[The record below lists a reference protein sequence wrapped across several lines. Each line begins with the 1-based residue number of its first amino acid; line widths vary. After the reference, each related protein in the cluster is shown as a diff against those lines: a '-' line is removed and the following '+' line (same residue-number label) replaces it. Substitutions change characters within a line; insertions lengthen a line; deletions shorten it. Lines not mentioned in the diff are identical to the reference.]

1 MVVKNELMCPGRKTK
16 RGTTAK
22 TKQMCPGRKTK
33 RGTVAKTKPPCPAG
47 KSTKAKG
54 RSYLIKSKLKSL
66 SLYTKTILMIITI
79 TLIINLVAFS
89 QSFCD
94 FYTKHIY
101 RHIANV
107 ISRVTD
113 ILPFNLGEM
122 MMYLAMIMVVI
133 MIVALLALLIT
144 LSVRKLAALC
154 NKKGNGLFYMKF
166 KHGVAIYMK
175 VILATIV
182 VTALIYT
189 LNWFIPFRGT
199 GAQVVADMNMEATAK
214 NNAGAN
220 DDTSK
225 KATVEESAKTNE
237 NESGDKGVGASTQSE
252 YTTEDLFAL
261 RTILVNN
268 INSLAEQVDRDENGY
283 IKQDEDMYEEV
294 VKAMQGL
301 SDIYPILG
309 GYYPKVKLAYCSDIL
324 DFMGIGGYTYPY
336 TMEVTINKYTTYMD
350 CGPLVAH
357 EMAHHKGFYTE
368 RDANF
373 ISFIA
378 GINSDSKLLAYSS
391 YRYILSYVTDE
402 CYNAANEMYDKD
414 PEGTLEFLNKQPEL
428 SIRVE
433 LDDQHNT
440 EEYQENYEANVNKAL
455 EENVSQAAES
465 VADVG
470 WDTQADLLEEKNYD
484 GVVLM
489 LLKYYFP

>member
-1 MVVKNELMCPGRKTK
+1 
-16 RGTTAK
+16 
-22 TKQMCPGRKTK
+22 
-33 RGTVAKTKPPCPAG
+33 
-47 KSTKAKG
+47 
-54 RSYLIKSKLKSL
+54 
-66 SLYTKTILMIITI
+66 MIITI

-89 QSFCD
+89 RSFCD

-101 RHIANV
+101 HHIANV
-107 ISRVTD
+107 ISRVTG
-113 ILPFNLGEM
+113 ILPFNLGEI
-122 MMYLAMIMVVI
+122 MMYLVMSMAVI
-133 MIVALLALLIT
+133 MIVALLALLIV
-144 LSVRKLAALC
+144 LLVRRLAAVY
-154 NKKGNGLFYMKF
+154 NKKSIGLFYKKF
-166 KHGVAIYMK
+166 RHCVAVYMK
-175 VILATIV
+175 VILATLV

-189 LNWFIPFRGT
+189 LNWFIPFRGS
-199 GAQVVADMNMEATAK
+199 GAQVVADMNVEATAE

-220 DDTSK
+220 DNISPEVTAGERAKANENVSGDNGVDTSD
-225 KATVEESAKTNE
+225 ER
-237 NESGDKGVGASTQSE
+237 E
-252 YTTEDLFAL
+252 YTTEDLFSL
-261 RTILVNN
+261 RAILINN

-283 IKQDEDMYEEV
+283 IKQEEDMYEEV
-294 VKAMQGL
+294 VKAMEGL
-301 SDIYPILG
+301 SDIYPILD

-350 CGPLVAH
+350 YGPLVAH

-373 ISFIA
+373 ISFLA
-378 GINSDSKLLAYSS
+378 GTNSDSRLLAYSS

-402 CYNAANEMYDKD
+402 CYTSANEMYNKD

-428 SIRVE
+428 SARVK
-433 LDDQHNT
+433 LDDQHNI
-440 EEYQENYEANVNKAL
+440 EEYQKNYEANVNKAL

-470 WDTQADLLEEKNYD
+470 WDTQDDLLEEKNYD

>member
-1 MVVKNELMCPGRKTK
+1 MFRRALTSKH
-16 RGTTAK
+16 
-22 TKQMCPGRKTK
+22 
-33 RGTVAKTKPPCPAG
+33 
-47 KSTKAKG
+47 TKAKG

-89 QSFCD
+89 RSFCD

-101 RHIANV
+101 HHIANV
-107 ISRVTD
+107 ISQVTG
-113 ILPFNLGEM
+113 ILPFNLGEI
-122 MMYLAMIMVVI
+122 MMYLVMIMAVI
-133 MIVALLALLIT
+133 MIVALLALLIV
-144 LSVRKLAALC
+144 LSVRRLAAVY
-154 NKKGNGLFYMKF
+154 NRKSIGLFYKKF
-166 KHGVAIYMK
+166 RHCVAVYMK
-175 VILATIV
+175 VILATLV

-189 LNWFIPFRGT
+189 LNWFIPFRGS
-199 GAQVVADMNMEATAK
+199 GAQVVADMNVEATSGESTK
-214 NNAGAN
+214 AN
-220 DDTSK
+220 ENMSGDHGVDTSD
-225 KATVEESAKTNE
+225 ER
-237 NESGDKGVGASTQSE
+237 E
-252 YTTEDLFAL
+252 YTTEDLFSL
-261 RTILVNN
+261 RAILINN

-283 IKQDEDMYEEV
+283 IKQDENMYEEV
-294 VKAMQGL
+294 VKAMEGL
-301 SDIYPILG
+301 SDIYPILD

-350 CGPLVAH
+350 YGPLVAH

-373 ISFIA
+373 ISFLA

-391 YRYILSYVTDE
+391 YRYILGYVTDE
-402 CYNAANEMYDKD
+402 CYTAANEMYNKD

-428 SIRVE
+428 SARVK
-433 LDDQHNT
+433 LDDQHNI

-455 EENVSQAAES
+455 EENVSQAAGS

-470 WDTQADLLEEKNYD
+470 WDTQADLLEEKNYG

>member
-1 MVVKNELMCPGRKTK
+1 MFRRALTSKH
-16 RGTTAK
+16 
-22 TKQMCPGRKTK
+22 
-33 RGTVAKTKPPCPAG
+33 
-47 KSTKAKG
+47 TKAKG

-89 QSFCD
+89 RSFCD

-101 RHIANV
+101 HHIANV
-107 ISRVTD
+107 ISRVTG
-113 ILPFNLGEM
+113 ILPFNLGEI
-122 MMYLAMIMVVI
+122 MMYLVMIMAVI
-133 MIVALLALLIT
+133 MIVALLALLIV
-144 LSVRKLAALC
+144 LSVRRLAAVY
-154 NKKGNGLFYMKF
+154 NRKSIGLFYKKF
-166 KHGVAIYMK
+166 RHCVAVYMK
-175 VILATIV
+175 VILATLV

-189 LNWFIPFRGT
+189 LNWFIPFRGS
-199 GAQVVADMNMEATAK
+199 GAQVVADMNVEATSGESIK
-214 NNAGAN
+214 AN
-220 DDTSK
+220 ENMSGDHGVDTSD
-225 KATVEESAKTNE
+225 ER
-237 NESGDKGVGASTQSE
+237 E
-252 YTTEDLFAL
+252 YTTEDLFSL
-261 RTILVNN
+261 RAVLVNN

-283 IKQDEDMYEEV
+283 IKQDENMYEEV

-301 SDIYPILG
+301 SDIYPILD

-350 CGPLVAH
+350 YGPLVAH

-373 ISFIA
+373 IAFLA
-378 GINSDSKLLAYSS
+378 GTNSDSGLLAYSS

-414 PEGTLEFLNKQPEL
+414 PEGTLEYLNKQPKL
-428 SIRVE
+428 SALVE

-455 EENVSQAAES
+455 EENVSQAAGS

-470 WDTQADLLEEKNYD
+470 WDTQADLLEEKNYG

>member
-1 MVVKNELMCPGRKTK
+1 MFRRALTSKT
-16 RGTTAK
+16 
-22 TKQMCPGRKTK
+22 
-33 RGTVAKTKPPCPAG
+33 
-47 KSTKAKG
+47 TKAKG

-89 QSFCD
+89 RSFCD

-101 RHIANV
+101 HHIANV
-107 ISRVTD
+107 ISRVTG
-113 ILPFNLGEM
+113 ILPFNLGEI
-122 MMYLAMIMVVI
+122 MMYLAIIMAAIV
-133 MIVALLALLIT
+133 IVALMALLIAGA
-144 LSVRKLAALC
+144 VRKLVAVY
-154 NKKGNGLFYMKF
+154 NKKSIGIFYKKF
-166 KHGVAIYMK
+166 RHCVAVYMK
-175 VILATIV
+175 VILATLV

-189 LNWFIPFRGT
+189 LNWFIPFRGS
-199 GAQVVADMNMEATAK
+199 GAQVVADMNVEATAGESTK
-214 NNAGAN
+214 AN
-220 DDTSK
+220 ENVSGDNGVDTSD
-225 KATVEESAKTNE
+225 ER
-237 NESGDKGVGASTQSE
+237 E
-252 YTTEDLFAL
+252 YTTEDLFSL
-261 RTILVNN
+261 RAILINN

-294 VKAMQGL
+294 VKAMEGL
-301 SDIYPILG
+301 SDIYPILD

-350 CGPLVAH
+350 YGPLVAH

-373 ISFIA
+373 ISFLA
-378 GINSDSKLLAYSS
+378 GTNSDSRLLAYSS

-428 SIRVE
+428 SARVE

-440 EEYQENYEANVNKAL
+440 EEYLENYEANVNKAL
-455 EENVSQAAES
+455 EENVSRAAKS

>member
-1 MVVKNELMCPGRKTK
+1 MFRRALTSKL
-16 RGTTAK
+16 
-22 TKQMCPGRKTK
+22 
-33 RGTVAKTKPPCPAG
+33 
-47 KSTKAKG
+47 TKAKG

-89 QSFCD
+89 RSFCD

-101 RHIANV
+101 HHIANV
-107 ISRVTD
+107 ISRVTG
-113 ILPFNLGEM
+113 ILPFNLGEI
-122 MMYLAMIMVVI
+122 MMYLVMIMAVI
-133 MIVALLALLIT
+133 MIVALLALLIV
-144 LSVRKLAALC
+144 LLVRRLAAVY
-154 NKKGNGLFYMKF
+154 NKKSIGLFYKKF
-166 KHGVAIYMK
+166 RHCVAVYMK
-175 VILATIV
+175 VILATLV

-189 LNWFIPFRGT
+189 LNWFIPFRGS
-199 GAQVVADMNMEATAK
+199 GAQVVADMNVEATAE

-220 DDTSK
+220 DNISPEATVGESPKANENVSGDNGVDTSD
-225 KATVEESAKTNE
+225 ER
-237 NESGDKGVGASTQSE
+237 E
-252 YTTEDLFAL
+252 YTTEDLFSL
-261 RTILVNN
+261 RAILINN

-294 VKAMQGL
+294 VKAMEGL
-301 SDIYPILG
+301 SDVYPILD

-350 CGPLVAH
+350 YGPLVAH
-357 EMAHHKGFYTE
+357 EMAHHKGFYAE

-373 ISFIA
+373 ISFLA
-378 GINSDSKLLAYSS
+378 GTNSDSRLLAYSS

-402 CYNAANEMYDKD
+402 CYTAANEMYNKD

-428 SIRVE
+428 SGRVK
-433 LDDQHNT
+433 LDDQHNI
-440 EEYQENYEANVNKAL
+440 EEYQKNYEANVNKAL

>member
-1 MVVKNELMCPGRKTK
+1 
-16 RGTTAK
+16 
-22 TKQMCPGRKTK
+22 
-33 RGTVAKTKPPCPAG
+33 
-47 KSTKAKG
+47 
-54 RSYLIKSKLKSL
+54 
-66 SLYTKTILMIITI
+66 MIITI

-89 QSFCD
+89 RSFCD

-101 RHIANV
+101 HHIANV
-107 ISRVTD
+107 ISRVTG
-113 ILPFNLGEM
+113 ILPFNLGEI
-122 MMYLAMIMVVI
+122 MMYLVMIMAVI
-133 MIVALLALLIT
+133 MIVALLALLIV
-144 LSVRKLAALC
+144 LLVRRLAAVY
-154 NKKGNGLFYMKF
+154 NKKSIGLFYKKF
-166 KHGVAIYMK
+166 RHCVAVYMK
-175 VILATIV
+175 VILATLV

-189 LNWFIPFRGT
+189 LNWFIPFRGS
-199 GAQVVADMNMEATAK
+199 GAQVVADMNVEATAE

-220 DDTSK
+220 DNISPEATAGESTKANENVSGDNGVDTSD
-225 KATVEESAKTNE
+225 ER
-237 NESGDKGVGASTQSE
+237 E
-252 YTTEDLFAL
+252 YTTEDLFSL
-261 RTILVNN
+261 RAILINN

-283 IKQDEDMYEEV
+283 IKQEEDMYEEV
-294 VKAMQGL
+294 VKAMEGL
-301 SDIYPILG
+301 SDIYPILD

-336 TMEVTINKYTTYMD
+336 TMEVTVNKYTTYMD
-350 CGPLVAH
+350 YGPLVAH

-373 ISFIA
+373 ISFLA
-378 GINSDSKLLAYSS
+378 GTNSDSRLLAYSS

-428 SIRVE
+428 SARVK
-433 LDDQHNT
+433 LDDQHNI

-455 EENVSQAAES
+455 EENVSQAAGS

-470 WDTQADLLEEKNYD
+470 WDTQADLLEEKNYG

>member
-1 MVVKNELMCPGRKTK
+1 MFRRALTSKH
-16 RGTTAK
+16 
-22 TKQMCPGRKTK
+22 
-33 RGTVAKTKPPCPAG
+33 
-47 KSTKAKG
+47 TKAKG

-89 QSFCD
+89 RSFCD

-101 RHIANV
+101 HHIANV
-107 ISRVTD
+107 ISRVTG
-113 ILPFNLGEM
+113 ILPFNLGEI
-122 MMYLAMIMVVI
+122 MMYLVMIMAVI
-133 MIVALLALLIT
+133 MIVALLALLIV
-144 LSVRKLAALC
+144 LSVRRLAAVY
-154 NKKGNGLFYMKF
+154 NRKSIGLFYKKF
-166 KHGVAIYMK
+166 RHCVAVYMK
-175 VILATIV
+175 VILATLV

-189 LNWFIPFRGT
+189 LNWFIPFRGS
-199 GAQVVADMNMEATAK
+199 GAQVVADMNVEATSGESTK
-214 NNAGAN
+214 AN
-220 DDTSK
+220 ENMSGDHGVDTSD
-225 KATVEESAKTNE
+225 ER
-237 NESGDKGVGASTQSE
+237 E
-252 YTTEDLFAL
+252 YTTEDLFSL
-261 RTILVNN
+261 RAILVNN

-294 VKAMQGL
+294 VKAMEGL
-301 SDIYPILG
+301 SDIYPILD

-336 TMEVTINKYTTYMD
+336 TMEVTVNKYTTYMD
-350 CGPLVAH
+350 YGPLVAH

-373 ISFIA
+373 ISFLA
-378 GINSDSKLLAYSS
+378 GTNSDSRLLAYSS

-402 CYNAANEMYDKD
+402 CYTAANEMYNKD
-414 PEGTLEFLNKQPEL
+414 PEGTLEYLNKQPKL
-428 SIRVE
+428 SALVE

>member
-1 MVVKNELMCPGRKTK
+1 
-16 RGTTAK
+16 
-22 TKQMCPGRKTK
+22 
-33 RGTVAKTKPPCPAG
+33 
-47 KSTKAKG
+47 
-54 RSYLIKSKLKSL
+54 
-66 SLYTKTILMIITI
+66 MIITI

-89 QSFCD
+89 RSFCD

-101 RHIANV
+101 HHIANV
-107 ISRVTD
+107 ISRVTGM
-113 ILPFNLGEM
+113 LPFNLGEI
-122 MMYLAMIMVVI
+122 MMYLVMIMAMI
-133 MIVALLALLIT
+133 MIVALLAFLIVLL
-144 LSVRKLAALC
+144 VRRLAAVY
-154 NKKGNGLFYMKF
+154 NKKSIGLFYKKF
-166 KHGVAIYMK
+166 RHCVAVYMK
-175 VILATIV
+175 VILATLV

-189 LNWFIPFRGT
+189 LNWFIPFRGS
-199 GAQVVADMNMEATAK
+199 GAQVVADMNVEATAE

-220 DDTSK
+220 DNISPEATAGESIKANENVSDDNGVDTSD
-225 KATVEESAKTNE
+225 ER
-237 NESGDKGVGASTQSE
+237 E
-252 YTTEDLFAL
+252 YTTEDLFSL
-261 RTILVNN
+261 RAILINN

-283 IKQDEDMYEEV
+283 IKQEEDMYEEV
-294 VKAMQGL
+294 VKAMEGL
-301 SDIYPILG
+301 SDIYPILD

-350 CGPLVAH
+350 YGPLVAH

-373 ISFIA
+373 ISFLA
-378 GINSDSKLLAYSS
+378 GTNSDSRMLAYSS

-402 CYNAANEMYDKD
+402 CYTAANEMYNKD

-428 SIRVE
+428 SARVK
-433 LDDQHNT
+433 LDDQHNI
-440 EEYQENYEANVNKAL
+440 EEYQKNYEANVNKAL
-455 EENVSQAAES
+455 EENVSRAAKS

>member
-1 MVVKNELMCPGRKTK
+1 MFRRALASKT
-16 RGTTAK
+16 
-22 TKQMCPGRKTK
+22 
-33 RGTVAKTKPPCPAG
+33 
-47 KSTKAKG
+47 TKAKG

-89 QSFCD
+89 RSFCD

-101 RHIANV
+101 HHIANV
-107 ISRVTD
+107 ISRVTG
-113 ILPFNLGEM
+113 ILPFNLGEI
-122 MMYLAMIMVVI
+122 MMYLVMSMAVI
-133 MIVALLALLIT
+133 MIVALLALLIV
-144 LSVRKLAALC
+144 LSVRRLAAVY
-154 NKKGNGLFYMKF
+154 NKKCIGPFYKKF
-166 KHGVAIYMK
+166 RHCVAVYMK
-175 VILATIV
+175 VILATLV

-189 LNWFIPFRGT
+189 LNWFIPFRGS
-199 GAQVVADMNMEATAK
+199 GAQVVADMNVEATAE

-220 DDTSK
+220 DNISPEVTAGELTKANENVSGDNGVDTSD
-225 KATVEESAKTNE
+225 ER
-237 NESGDKGVGASTQSE
+237 E
-252 YTTEDLFAL
+252 YTTEDLFSL
-261 RTILVNN
+261 RAILINN

-294 VKAMQGL
+294 VKAMEGL
-301 SDIYPILG
+301 SDIYPILD

-350 CGPLVAH
+350 YGPLVAH

-373 ISFIA
+373 ISFLA
-378 GINSDSKLLAYSS
+378 GTNSDSRLLAYSS

-402 CYNAANEMYDKD
+402 CYTAANEMYDKD

-428 SIRVE
+428 SARVK
-433 LDDQHNT
+433 LDDQHNI
-440 EEYQENYEANVNKAL
+440 EEYQKNYEANVNKAL

>member
-1 MVVKNELMCPGRKTK
+1 
-16 RGTTAK
+16 
-22 TKQMCPGRKTK
+22 
-33 RGTVAKTKPPCPAG
+33 
-47 KSTKAKG
+47 
-54 RSYLIKSKLKSL
+54 
-66 SLYTKTILMIITI
+66 
-79 TLIINLVAFS
+79 
-89 QSFCD
+89 
-94 FYTKHIY
+94 
-101 RHIANV
+101 
-107 ISRVTD
+107 
-113 ILPFNLGEM
+113 
-122 MMYLAMIMVVI
+122 MMYLVMIMAVI
-133 MIVALLALLIT
+133 MIVALLALLIV
-144 LSVRKLAALC
+144 LLVRRLAAVY
-154 NKKGNGLFYMKF
+154 NKKSVGLFYKKF
-166 KHGVAIYMK
+166 RHCVAVYMK
-175 VILATIV
+175 VILATLV

-189 LNWFIPFRGT
+189 LNWFIPFRGS
-199 GAQVVADMNMEATAK
+199 GAQVVADMNVEATAE

-220 DDTSK
+220 DNISPEATAGESTKANENVSGDNGVDTSD
-225 KATVEESAKTNE
+225 ER
-237 NESGDKGVGASTQSE
+237 E
-252 YTTEDLFAL
+252 YTTEDLFSL
-261 RTILVNN
+261 RAILINN

-294 VKAMQGL
+294 VKAMEGL
-301 SDIYPILG
+301 SDIYPILD

-350 CGPLVAH
+350 YGPLVAH

-373 ISFIA
+373 ISFLA
-378 GINSDSKLLAYSS
+378 GTNSDSRMLAYSS

-402 CYNAANEMYDKD
+402 CYTAANEMYNKN

-428 SIRVE
+428 SGRVK
-433 LDDQHNT
+433 LDDQHNI
-440 EEYQENYEANVNKAL
+440 EEYQKNYEANVNKAL

>member
-1 MVVKNELMCPGRKTK
+1 MFRRALTSKH
-16 RGTTAK
+16 
-22 TKQMCPGRKTK
+22 
-33 RGTVAKTKPPCPAG
+33 
-47 KSTKAKG
+47 TKAKG

-89 QSFCD
+89 RSFCD

-101 RHIANV
+101 HHIANV
-107 ISRVTD
+107 ISQVTD
-113 ILPFNLGEM
+113 ILPFNLGEI
-122 MMYLAMIMVVI
+122 MMYLVMIMAVI
-133 MIVALLALLIT
+133 MIVALVALLIV
-144 LSVRKLAALC
+144 LSVRRLAAVY
-154 NKKGNGLFYMKF
+154 NRKSIGLFYKKF
-166 KHGVAIYMK
+166 RHCVAVYMK
-175 VILATIV
+175 VILATLV

-189 LNWFIPFRGT
+189 LNWFIPFRGS
-199 GAQVVADMNMEATAK
+199 GAQVVADMNVEATAGESTK
-214 NNAGAN
+214 AN
-220 DDTSK
+220 ENMSGDNGVDTSD
-225 KATVEESAKTNE
+225 ER
-237 NESGDKGVGASTQSE
+237 E
-252 YTTEDLFAL
+252 YTTEDLFSL
-261 RTILVNN
+261 RAILINN

-294 VKAMQGL
+294 VKAMEGL
-301 SDIYPILG
+301 SDIYPILD

-336 TMEVTINKYTTYMD
+336 TMEVTVNKYTTYMD
-350 CGPLVAH
+350 YGPLVAH

-373 ISFIA
+373 ISFLA

-402 CYNAANEMYDKD
+402 CYTAANEMYNKD

-428 SIRVE
+428 SARVK
-433 LDDQHNT
+433 LDDQHNI

-455 EENVSQAAES
+455 EENVSQAAGS

-470 WDTQADLLEEKNYD
+470 WDTQADLLEEKNYG
-484 GVVLM
+484 GVILM

>member
-1 MVVKNELMCPGRKTK
+1 MFRRALIS
-16 RGTTAK
+16 
-22 TKQMCPGRKTK
+22 
-33 RGTVAKTKPPCPAG
+33 KP
-47 KSTKAKG
+47 TKAKG

-89 QSFCD
+89 RSFCD

-101 RHIANV
+101 HHIANV
-107 ISRVTD
+107 ISRVTG
-113 ILPFNLGEM
+113 ILPFNLGEI
-122 MMYLAMIMVVI
+122 MMYLVMIMAVI
-133 MIVALLALLIT
+133 MIVALLAFLIVLL
-144 LSVRKLAALC
+144 VRRLAAVY
-154 NKKGNGLFYMKF
+154 NKKSIGLFYKKF
-166 KHGVAIYMK
+166 RHCVAVYMK
-175 VILATIV
+175 VILATLV

-189 LNWFIPFRGT
+189 LNWFIPFRGS
-199 GAQVVADMNMEATAK
+199 GAQVVADMNVEATAE

-220 DDTSK
+220 DNISPEATAGESIKANENVSDDNGVDTSD
-225 KATVEESAKTNE
+225 ER
-237 NESGDKGVGASTQSE
+237 E
-252 YTTEDLFAL
+252 YTTEDLFSL
-261 RTILVNN
+261 RAILINN

-283 IKQDEDMYEEV
+283 IKQEEDMYEEV
-294 VKAMQGL
+294 VKAMEGL
-301 SDIYPILG
+301 SDIYPMLD

-350 CGPLVAH
+350 YGPLVAH

-373 ISFIA
+373 ISFLA
-378 GINSDSKLLAYSS
+378 GTNSDSRLLAYSS

-428 SIRVE
+428 SARVK
-433 LDDQHNT
+433 LDDQHNI

-455 EENVSQAAES
+455 EENVSRTAES

>member
-1 MVVKNELMCPGRKTK
+1 MFRRALTSKH
-16 RGTTAK
+16 
-22 TKQMCPGRKTK
+22 
-33 RGTVAKTKPPCPAG
+33 
-47 KSTKAKG
+47 TKAKG

-89 QSFCD
+89 RSFCD

-101 RHIANV
+101 HHIANV
-107 ISRVTD
+107 ISRVTG
-113 ILPFNLGEM
+113 ILPFNLGEI
-122 MMYLAMIMVVI
+122 MMYLVMIMAVI
-133 MIVALLALLIT
+133 MIVALLALLIV
-144 LSVRKLAALC
+144 LLVRRLAAVY
-154 NKKGNGLFYMKF
+154 NKKSIGLFYKKF
-166 KHGVAIYMK
+166 RHCVAVYMK
-175 VILATIV
+175 VILATLVI
-182 VTALIYT
+182 TALIYT
-189 LNWFIPFRGT
+189 LNWFIPFRGS
-199 GAQVVADMNMEATAK
+199 GAQVVADMNVEATAE

-220 DDTSK
+220 NNISTEATSGERTKANENVSGDNGVDTSD
-225 KATVEESAKTNE
+225 ER
-237 NESGDKGVGASTQSE
+237 E
-252 YTTEDLFAL
+252 YTTEDLFSL
-261 RTILVNN
+261 RAILINN

-283 IKQDEDMYEEV
+283 IKQDENMYEEV
-294 VKAMQGL
+294 VKAMEGL
-301 SDIYPILG
+301 SDIYPILD

-336 TMEVTINKYTTYMD
+336 TMEVTVNKYTTYMD
-350 CGPLVAH
+350 YGPLVAH

-373 ISFIA
+373 ISFLA

-391 YRYILSYVTDE
+391 YRYILGYVTDE
-402 CYNAANEMYDKD
+402 CYTAANEMYNKD
-414 PEGTLEFLNKQPEL
+414 PEGTLEYLNKQPKL
-428 SIRVE
+428 SALVE

>member
-1 MVVKNELMCPGRKTK
+1 
-16 RGTTAK
+16 
-22 TKQMCPGRKTK
+22 
-33 RGTVAKTKPPCPAG
+33 
-47 KSTKAKG
+47 
-54 RSYLIKSKLKSL
+54 
-66 SLYTKTILMIITI
+66 MIITI

-89 QSFCD
+89 RSFCD

-101 RHIANV
+101 HHIANV
-107 ISRVTD
+107 ISRVTG
-113 ILPFNLGEM
+113 ILPFNLGEI
-122 MMYLAMIMVVI
+122 MMYLVMIMAVI
-133 MIVALLALLIT
+133 MIVALLALLIV
-144 LSVRKLAALC
+144 LLVRRLAAVY
-154 NKKGNGLFYMKF
+154 NKKSIGLFYKKF
-166 KHGVAIYMK
+166 RHCVAVYMK
-175 VILATIV
+175 VILATLV

-189 LNWFIPFRGT
+189 LNWFIPFRGS
-199 GAQVVADMNMEATAK
+199 GAQVVADMNVEATAE

-220 DDTSK
+220 DNISPEATAGESTKANENVSGDNGVDTSD
-225 KATVEESAKTNE
+225 ER
-237 NESGDKGVGASTQSE
+237 E
-252 YTTEDLFAL
+252 YTTEDLFSL
-261 RTILVNN
+261 RAILINN

-283 IKQDEDMYEEV
+283 IKQEEDMYEEV
-294 VKAMQGL
+294 VKAMEGL
-301 SDIYPILG
+301 SDIYPILD

-350 CGPLVAH
+350 YGPLVAH

-373 ISFIA
+373 ISFLA
-378 GINSDSKLLAYSS
+378 GTNSDSRLLAYSS

-402 CYNAANEMYDKD
+402 CYTSANEMYNKD

-428 SIRVE
+428 SARVK
-433 LDDQHNT
+433 LDDQHNI
-440 EEYQENYEANVNKAL
+440 EEYQKNYEANVNKAL

-470 WDTQADLLEEKNYD
+470 WDTQDDLLEEKNYD

>member
-1 MVVKNELMCPGRKTK
+1 MFRRALTS
-16 RGTTAK
+16 
-22 TKQMCPGRKTK
+22 
-33 RGTVAKTKPPCPAG
+33 KP
-47 KSTKAKG
+47 TKAKG
-54 RSYLIKSKLKSL
+54 RSYLVKSKLKSL

-89 QSFCD
+89 RSFCD

-101 RHIANV
+101 HYIANV
-107 ISRVTD
+107 ISRVTG
-113 ILPFNLGEM
+113 ILPFNLGEI
-122 MMYLAMIMVVI
+122 MMYLVMIMAVI
-133 MIVALLALLIT
+133 MIVALLALLIV
-144 LSVRKLAALC
+144 LLVRRLAAVY
-154 NKKGNGLFYMKF
+154 NKKSIGLFYKKF
-166 KHGVAIYMK
+166 RHCVAVYMK
-175 VILATIV
+175 VILAMLV

-189 LNWFIPFRGT
+189 LNWFIPFRGS
-199 GAQVVADMNMEATAK
+199 GAQVVADMNVEAIAE

-220 DDTSK
+220 DNISPE
-225 KATVEESAKTNE
+225 ATVGESTKANE
-237 NESGDKGVGASTQSE
+237 NVSGDKGVDTSDERE
-252 YTTEDLFAL
+252 YTTEDLFSL
-261 RTILVNN
+261 RAILINN

-294 VKAMQGL
+294 VKAMEGL
-301 SDIYPILG
+301 SDIYPILD

-350 CGPLVAH
+350 YGPLVAH

-373 ISFIA
+373 ISFLA
-378 GINSDSKLLAYSS
+378 GTNSDSRLLAYSS

-402 CYNAANEMYDKD
+402 CYTAANEMYNKD

-428 SIRVE
+428 SARVK
-433 LDDQHNT
+433 LDDQHNI

>member
-1 MVVKNELMCPGRKTK
+1 MFRRALTSKH
-16 RGTTAK
+16 
-22 TKQMCPGRKTK
+22 
-33 RGTVAKTKPPCPAG
+33 
-47 KSTKAKG
+47 TKAKG

-89 QSFCD
+89 RSFCD

-101 RHIANV
+101 HHIANV
-107 ISRVTD
+107 ISRVTG
-113 ILPFNLGEM
+113 ILPFNLGEI
-122 MMYLAMIMVVI
+122 MMYLVMIMAVI
-133 MIVALLALLIT
+133 MIVALLALLIV
-144 LSVRKLAALC
+144 LLVRRLAAVY
-154 NKKGNGLFYMKF
+154 NKKSIGLFYKKF
-166 KHGVAIYMK
+166 RHCVAVYMK
-175 VILATIV
+175 VILATLV

-189 LNWFIPFRGT
+189 LNWFIPFRGS
-199 GAQVVADMNMEATAK
+199 GAQLVADMNVEATSGESTK
-214 NNAGAN
+214 AN
-220 DDTSK
+220 ENMSGDHGVDTSD
-225 KATVEESAKTNE
+225 ER
-237 NESGDKGVGASTQSE
+237 E
-252 YTTEDLFAL
+252 YTTEDLFSL
-261 RTILVNN
+261 RAILINN

-283 IKQDEDMYEEV
+283 IKQDENMYEEV
-294 VKAMQGL
+294 VKAMEGL
-301 SDIYPILG
+301 SDIYPILD

-336 TMEVTINKYTTYMD
+336 TMEVTVNKYTTYMD
-350 CGPLVAH
+350 YGPLVAH

-373 ISFIA
+373 IAFLA
-378 GINSDSKLLAYSS
+378 GTNSDSGLLAYSS

-402 CYNAANEMYDKD
+402 CYTAANEMYNKD
-414 PEGTLEFLNKQPEL
+414 PEGTLEYLNKQPKL
-428 SIRVE
+428 SALVE

>member
-1 MVVKNELMCPGRKTK
+1 M
-16 RGTTAK
+16 
-22 TKQMCPGRKTK
+22 
-33 RGTVAKTKPPCPAG
+33 
-47 KSTKAKG
+47 
-54 RSYLIKSKLKSL
+54 
-66 SLYTKTILMIITI
+66 YTKTILMIITI

-89 QSFCD
+89 RSFCD

-101 RHIANV
+101 HHIANV
-107 ISRVTD
+107 ISRVTG
-113 ILPFNLGEM
+113 ILPFNLGEI
-122 MMYLAMIMVVI
+122 MMYLVMIMAVI
-133 MIVALLALLIT
+133 MIVALLALLIV
-144 LSVRKLAALC
+144 LLVRRLAAVY
-154 NKKGNGLFYMKF
+154 NKKSIGLFYKKF
-166 KHGVAIYMK
+166 RHCVAVYMK
-175 VILATIV
+175 VILATLV

-189 LNWFIPFRGT
+189 LNWFIPFRGS
-199 GAQVVADMNMEATAK
+199 GAQLVADMNAEATAE

-220 DDTSK
+220 DNISPEATAGERTKANENVSGDNGVDTSD
-225 KATVEESAKTNE
+225 ER
-237 NESGDKGVGASTQSE
+237 E
-252 YTTEDLFAL
+252 YTTEDLFSL
-261 RTILVNN
+261 RAILVNN

-294 VKAMQGL
+294 VKAMEGL
-301 SDIYPILG
+301 SDIYPILD

-336 TMEVTINKYTTYMD
+336 TMEVTVNKYTTYMD
-350 CGPLVAH
+350 YGPLVAH

-373 ISFIA
+373 ISFLA
-378 GINSDSKLLAYSS
+378 GTNSDSRLLAYSS

-428 SIRVE
+428 SARVK
-433 LDDQHNT
+433 LDDQHNI

>member
-1 MVVKNELMCPGRKTK
+1 MFRRALTSKT
-16 RGTTAK
+16 
-22 TKQMCPGRKTK
+22 
-33 RGTVAKTKPPCPAG
+33 
-47 KSTKAKG
+47 TKAKG

-89 QSFCD
+89 RSFCD

-101 RHIANV
+101 HHIANV
-107 ISRVTD
+107 ISRVTG
-113 ILPFNLGEM
+113 ILPFNLGEI
-122 MMYLAMIMVVI
+122 MMYLVMIMAVI
-133 MIVALLALLIT
+133 MIVALLALLIV
-144 LSVRKLAALC
+144 LLVRRLAAVY
-154 NKKGNGLFYMKF
+154 NKKSIGLFYKKF
-166 KHGVAIYMK
+166 RHCVAVYMK
-175 VILATIV
+175 VILATLV

-189 LNWFIPFRGT
+189 LNWFIPFRGS
-199 GAQVVADMNMEATAK
+199 GAQVVADMNVEATSGESTK
-214 NNAGAN
+214 AN
-220 DDTSK
+220 ENMSGDHGVDTSD
-225 KATVEESAKTNE
+225 ER
-237 NESGDKGVGASTQSE
+237 E
-252 YTTEDLFAL
+252 YTTEDLFSL
-261 RTILVNN
+261 RAILINN

-294 VKAMQGL
+294 VKAMEGL
-301 SDIYPILG
+301 SDIYPILD

-336 TMEVTINKYTTYMD
+336 TMEVIVNKYTTYMD
-350 CGPLVAH
+350 YGPLVAH

-373 ISFIA
+373 ISFLA

-402 CYNAANEMYDKD
+402 CYTAANEMYNKD

-428 SIRVE
+428 SARVK
-433 LDDQHNT
+433 LDDQHNI

>member
-1 MVVKNELMCPGRKTK
+1 MFRRALTSKH
-16 RGTTAK
+16 
-22 TKQMCPGRKTK
+22 
-33 RGTVAKTKPPCPAG
+33 
-47 KSTKAKG
+47 TKAKG

-89 QSFCD
+89 RSFCD

-101 RHIANV
+101 HHIANV
-107 ISRVTD
+107 ISRVTG
-113 ILPFNLGEM
+113 ILPFNLGEI
-122 MMYLAMIMVVI
+122 MMYLVMIMAVI
-133 MIVALLALLIT
+133 MIVALLALLIV
-144 LSVRKLAALC
+144 LLVRRLAAVY
-154 NKKGNGLFYMKF
+154 NKKSIGLFYKKF
-166 KHGVAIYMK
+166 RHCVAVYMK
-175 VILATIV
+175 VILATLV

-189 LNWFIPFRGT
+189 LNWFIPFRGS
-199 GAQVVADMNMEATAK
+199 GAQVVADMNVEATAE

-220 DDTSK
+220 DNISPEATAGERTKANENVSGDNGVDTSD
-225 KATVEESAKTNE
+225 ER
-237 NESGDKGVGASTQSE
+237 E
-252 YTTEDLFAL
+252 YTTEDLFSL
-261 RTILVNN
+261 RAILVNN

-294 VKAMQGL
+294 VKAMEGL
-301 SDIYPILG
+301 SDIYPILD

-336 TMEVTINKYTTYMD
+336 TMEVTVNKYTTYMD
-350 CGPLVAH
+350 YGPLVAH

-373 ISFIA
+373 ISFLA
-378 GINSDSKLLAYSS
+378 GTNSDSRLLAYSS

-428 SIRVE
+428 SARVK
-433 LDDQHNT
+433 LDDQHNI

-455 EENVSQAAES
+455 EENVSQAAGS

-470 WDTQADLLEEKNYD
+470 WDTQADLLEEKNYG

>member
-1 MVVKNELMCPGRKTK
+1 MFRRALTSKH
-16 RGTTAK
+16 
-22 TKQMCPGRKTK
+22 
-33 RGTVAKTKPPCPAG
+33 
-47 KSTKAKG
+47 TKAKG

-89 QSFCD
+89 RSFCD

-101 RHIANV
+101 HHIANV
-107 ISRVTD
+107 ISRVTG
-113 ILPFNLGEM
+113 ILPFNLGEI
-122 MMYLAMIMVVI
+122 MMYLVMIMAVI
-133 MIVALLALLIT
+133 MIVALLALLIV
-144 LSVRKLAALC
+144 LSVRRLAAVY
-154 NKKGNGLFYMKF
+154 NKKSIGLFYKKF
-166 KHGVAIYMK
+166 RHCVAVYMK
-175 VILATIV
+175 VILATLV

-189 LNWFIPFRGT
+189 LNWFIPFRGS
-199 GAQVVADMNMEATAK
+199 GAQVVADMNVEATAGERTK
-214 NNAGAN
+214 AN
-220 DDTSK
+220 ENVSGDNGVDTSH
-225 KATVEESAKTNE
+225 ER
-237 NESGDKGVGASTQSE
+237 E
-252 YTTEDLFAL
+252 YTTEDLFSL
-261 RTILVNN
+261 RAILINN

-294 VKAMQGL
+294 VKAMEGL
-301 SDIYPILG
+301 SDIYPILD

-336 TMEVTINKYTTYMD
+336 TMEVIVNKYTTYMD
-350 CGPLVAH
+350 YGPLVAH

-373 ISFIA
+373 ISFLA

-391 YRYILSYVTDE
+391 YRYILCYVTDE

-414 PEGTLEFLNKQPEL
+414 PEGTLEYLNKQPKL
-428 SIRVE
+428 SALVE

>member
-1 MVVKNELMCPGRKTK
+1 MFRRALTSKH
-16 RGTTAK
+16 
-22 TKQMCPGRKTK
+22 
-33 RGTVAKTKPPCPAG
+33 
-47 KSTKAKG
+47 TKAKG

-89 QSFCD
+89 RSFCD

-101 RHIANV
+101 HHIANV
-107 ISRVTD
+107 ISRVTG
-113 ILPFNLGEM
+113 ILPFNLGEI
-122 MMYLAMIMVVI
+122 MMYLVMIMAVI
-133 MIVALLALLIT
+133 MIVALLALLIV
-144 LSVRKLAALC
+144 LLVRRLAAVY
-154 NKKGNGLFYMKF
+154 NKKSIGLFYKKF
-166 KHGVAIYMK
+166 RHCVAVYMK
-175 VILATIV
+175 VILATLV

-189 LNWFIPFRGT
+189 LNWFIPFRGS
-199 GAQVVADMNMEATAK
+199 GAQVVADMNVEATAE

-220 DDTSK
+220 DNISPEATAGERTKANENVSGDNGVDTSD
-225 KATVEESAKTNE
+225 ER
-237 NESGDKGVGASTQSE
+237 E
-252 YTTEDLFAL
+252 YTTEDLFSL
-261 RTILVNN
+261 RAILVNN

-294 VKAMQGL
+294 VKAMEGL
-301 SDIYPILG
+301 SDIYPILD

-336 TMEVTINKYTTYMD
+336 TMEVTVNKYTTYMD
-350 CGPLVAH
+350 YGPLVAH

-373 ISFIA
+373 ISFLA
-378 GINSDSKLLAYSS
+378 GTNSDSRLLAYSS

-428 SIRVE
+428 SARVK
-433 LDDQHNT
+433 LDDQHNI

-455 EENVSQAAES
+455 EENVSRAAES

>member
-1 MVVKNELMCPGRKTK
+1 MFQRALTS
-16 RGTTAK
+16 
-22 TKQMCPGRKTK
+22 
-33 RGTVAKTKPPCPAG
+33 KP
-47 KSTKAKG
+47 TKAKG

-89 QSFCD
+89 RSFCD

-101 RHIANV
+101 HYIANV
-107 ISRVTD
+107 ISRVTG
-113 ILPFNLGEM
+113 ILPFNLGEI
-122 MMYLAMIMVVI
+122 MMYLVMIMAVI
-133 MIVALLALLIT
+133 MIVALLALLIV
-144 LSVRKLAALC
+144 LLVRRLAAVY
-154 NKKGNGLFYMKF
+154 NKKGIGFFYKKF
-166 KHGVAIYMK
+166 RHCVAVYMK
-175 VILATIV
+175 VILATLV

-189 LNWFIPFRGT
+189 LNWFIPFRGS
-199 GAQVVADMNMEATAK
+199 GAQVVADMNVEATAE

-220 DDTSK
+220 DNISPEATTGESTKANENVSGDNGVDTSD
-225 KATVEESAKTNE
+225 ER
-237 NESGDKGVGASTQSE
+237 E
-252 YTTEDLFAL
+252 YTTEDLFSL
-261 RTILVNN
+261 RAILINN

-294 VKAMQGL
+294 VKAMEGL
-301 SDIYPILG
+301 SDIYPILD

-350 CGPLVAH
+350 YGPLVAH

-373 ISFIA
+373 ISFLA
-378 GINSDSKLLAYSS
+378 GTNSDSRLLAYSS

-402 CYNAANEMYDKD
+402 CYTAANEMYNKD

-428 SIRVE
+428 SGRVK
-433 LDDQHNT
+433 LDDQHNI
-440 EEYQENYEANVNKAL
+440 EEYQKNYEANVNKAL

>member
-1 MVVKNELMCPGRKTK
+1 MFRRALTSKH
-16 RGTTAK
+16 
-22 TKQMCPGRKTK
+22 
-33 RGTVAKTKPPCPAG
+33 
-47 KSTKAKG
+47 TKAKG

-89 QSFCD
+89 RSFCD

-101 RHIANV
+101 HHIANV
-107 ISRVTD
+107 ISRVTG
-113 ILPFNLGEM
+113 ILPFNLGEI
-122 MMYLAMIMVVI
+122 MMYLVMIMAVI
-133 MIVALLALLIT
+133 MIVALLALLIV
-144 LSVRKLAALC
+144 LSVRRLAAVY
-154 NKKGNGLFYMKF
+154 NRKSIGLFYKKF
-166 KHGVAIYMK
+166 RHCVAVYMK
-175 VILATIV
+175 VILATLV

-189 LNWFIPFRGT
+189 LNWFIPFRGS
-199 GAQVVADMNMEATAK
+199 GAQVVADMNVEATSGESTK
-214 NNAGAN
+214 AN
-220 DDTSK
+220 ENMSGDHGVDTSD
-225 KATVEESAKTNE
+225 ER
-237 NESGDKGVGASTQSE
+237 E
-252 YTTEDLFAL
+252 YTTEDLFSL
-261 RTILVNN
+261 RAILINN

-283 IKQDEDMYEEV
+283 IKQDENMYEEV
-294 VKAMQGL
+294 VKAMEGL
-301 SDIYPILG
+301 SDIYPILD

-336 TMEVTINKYTTYMD
+336 TMEVTVNKYTTYMD
-350 CGPLVAH
+350 YGPLVAH

-373 ISFIA
+373 ISFLA

-391 YRYILSYVTDE
+391 YRYILGYVTDE
-402 CYNAANEMYDKD
+402 CYTAANEMYNKD
-414 PEGTLEFLNKQPEL
+414 PEGTLEYLNKQPKL
-428 SIRVE
+428 SALVE

>member
-1 MVVKNELMCPGRKTK
+1 
-16 RGTTAK
+16 
-22 TKQMCPGRKTK
+22 
-33 RGTVAKTKPPCPAG
+33 
-47 KSTKAKG
+47 
-54 RSYLIKSKLKSL
+54 
-66 SLYTKTILMIITI
+66 MIITI

-89 QSFCD
+89 RSFCD

-101 RHIANV
+101 HHIANV
-107 ISRVTD
+107 ISRVTG
-113 ILPFNLGEM
+113 ILPFNLGEI
-122 MMYLAMIMVVI
+122 MMYLVMIMAVI
-133 MIVALLALLIT
+133 MIVALLALLIV
-144 LSVRKLAALC
+144 LLVRRLAAVY
-154 NKKGNGLFYMKF
+154 NRKSIGLFYKKF
-166 KHGVAIYMK
+166 RHCVAVYMK
-175 VILATIV
+175 VILATLV

-189 LNWFIPFRGT
+189 LNWFIPFRGS
-199 GAQVVADMNMEATAK
+199 GAQVVADMNVEATAE

-220 DDTSK
+220 DNISPEATVGERTKANENVSGDNGVDTSD
-225 KATVEESAKTNE
+225 ER
-237 NESGDKGVGASTQSE
+237 E
-252 YTTEDLFAL
+252 YTTEDLFSL
-261 RTILVNN
+261 RAILINN

-294 VKAMQGL
+294 VKAMEGL
-301 SDIYPILG
+301 SDIYPILD

-336 TMEVTINKYTTYMD
+336 TMEVTVNKYTTYMD
-350 CGPLVAH
+350 YGPLVAH

-373 ISFIA
+373 IAFLA
-378 GINSDSKLLAYSS
+378 GTNSDSGLLAYSS

-402 CYNAANEMYDKD
+402 CYTAANEMYNKD

-428 SIRVE
+428 SARVK
-433 LDDQHNT
+433 LDDQHNI

>member
-1 MVVKNELMCPGRKTK
+1 MFRRALTSKT
-16 RGTTAK
+16 
-22 TKQMCPGRKTK
+22 
-33 RGTVAKTKPPCPAG
+33 
-47 KSTKAKG
+47 TKAKG

-89 QSFCD
+89 RSFCD

-101 RHIANV
+101 HHIANV
-107 ISRVTD
+107 ISRVTG
-113 ILPFNLGEM
+113 ILPFNLGEI
-122 MMYLAMIMVVI
+122 MMYLVMIMAVI
-133 MIVALLALLIT
+133 MIVALLALLIV
-144 LSVRKLAALC
+144 LLVRRLAAVY
-154 NKKGNGLFYMKF
+154 NKKSIGLFYKKF
-166 KHGVAIYMK
+166 RHCVAVYMK
-175 VILATIV
+175 VILATLV

-189 LNWFIPFRGT
+189 LNWFIPFRGS
-199 GAQVVADMNMEATAK
+199 GAQVVADMNVEATSGESTK
-214 NNAGAN
+214 AN
-220 DDTSK
+220 ENMSGDHGVDTSD
-225 KATVEESAKTNE
+225 ER
-237 NESGDKGVGASTQSE
+237 E
-252 YTTEDLFAL
+252 YTTEDLFSL
-261 RTILVNN
+261 RAILINN

-294 VKAMQGL
+294 VKAMEGL
-301 SDIYPILG
+301 SDIYPILD

-336 TMEVTINKYTTYMD
+336 TMEVIVNKYTTYMD
-350 CGPLVAH
+350 YGPLVAH

-373 ISFIA
+373 ISFLA

-402 CYNAANEMYDKD
+402 CYTAANEMYNKD

-428 SIRVE
+428 SARVK
-433 LDDQHNT
+433 LDDQHNI

-489 LLKYYFP
+489 LLK

>member
-1 MVVKNELMCPGRKTK
+1 
-16 RGTTAK
+16 
-22 TKQMCPGRKTK
+22 
-33 RGTVAKTKPPCPAG
+33 
-47 KSTKAKG
+47 
-54 RSYLIKSKLKSL
+54 
-66 SLYTKTILMIITI
+66 MIITI

-89 QSFCD
+89 RSFCD

-101 RHIANV
+101 HHIANV
-107 ISRVTD
+107 ISRVTG
-113 ILPFNLGEM
+113 ILPFNLGEI
-122 MMYLAMIMVVI
+122 MMYLVMIMAVI
-133 MIVALLALLIT
+133 MIVALLALLIV
-144 LSVRKLAALC
+144 LLVRRLAAVY
-154 NKKGNGLFYMKF
+154 NKKSIGLFYKKF
-166 KHGVAIYMK
+166 RHCVAVYMK
-175 VILATIV
+175 VILATLV

-189 LNWFIPFRGT
+189 LNWFIPFRGS
-199 GAQVVADMNMEATAK
+199 GAQVVADMNVEATAE

-220 DDTSK
+220 DNISPEATAGERTKANENVSGDNGVDTSD
-225 KATVEESAKTNE
+225 ER
-237 NESGDKGVGASTQSE
+237 E
-252 YTTEDLFAL
+252 YTTEDLFSL
-261 RTILVNN
+261 RAILVNN

-294 VKAMQGL
+294 VKAMEGL
-301 SDIYPILG
+301 SDIYPILD

-336 TMEVTINKYTTYMD
+336 TMEVTVNKYTTYMD
-350 CGPLVAH
+350 YGPLVAH

-373 ISFIA
+373 ISFLA
-378 GINSDSKLLAYSS
+378 GTNSDSRLLAYSS

-402 CYNAANEMYDKD
+402 CYTAANEMYNKD

-428 SIRVE
+428 SARVK
-433 LDDQHNT
+433 LDDQHNI

-455 EENVSQAAES
+455 EENVSRAAES

>member
-1 MVVKNELMCPGRKTK
+1 MFRRALTSKL
-16 RGTTAK
+16 
-22 TKQMCPGRKTK
+22 
-33 RGTVAKTKPPCPAG
+33 
-47 KSTKAKG
+47 TKAKG

-89 QSFCD
+89 RSFCD

-101 RHIANV
+101 HHIANV
-107 ISRVTD
+107 ISRVTG
-113 ILPFNLGEM
+113 ILPFNLGEI
-122 MMYLAMIMVVI
+122 MMYLVMIMAAI
-133 MIVALLALLIT
+133 MIVALLALLIV
-144 LSVRKLAALC
+144 LLVRRLAAVY
-154 NKKGNGLFYMKF
+154 NKKSVGLFYKKF
-166 KHGVAIYMK
+166 RHCVAVYMK
-175 VILATIV
+175 VILATLV

-189 LNWFIPFRGT
+189 LNWFIPFRGS
-199 GAQVVADMNMEATAK
+199 GAQVVADMNVEATAE

-220 DDTSK
+220 ENISPEATVGESTKANENVSGDNGVDTSD
-225 KATVEESAKTNE
+225 ER
-237 NESGDKGVGASTQSE
+237 E
-252 YTTEDLFAL
+252 YTTEDLFSL
-261 RTILVNN
+261 RAILINN

-294 VKAMQGL
+294 VKAMEGL
-301 SDIYPILG
+301 SDIYPILD

-350 CGPLVAH
+350 YGPLVAH

-373 ISFIA
+373 ISFLA
-378 GINSDSKLLAYSS
+378 GTNSDSRLLAYSS

-402 CYNAANEMYDKD
+402 CYTAANEMYNKD

-428 SIRVE
+428 SARVK
-433 LDDQHNT
+433 LDDQHNI
-440 EEYQENYEANVNKAL
+440 EEYQKNYEANVNKAL

>member
-1 MVVKNELMCPGRKTK
+1 MFRRALTSKH
-16 RGTTAK
+16 
-22 TKQMCPGRKTK
+22 
-33 RGTVAKTKPPCPAG
+33 
-47 KSTKAKG
+47 TKAKG

-89 QSFCD
+89 RSFCD

-101 RHIANV
+101 HHIANV
-107 ISRVTD
+107 ISRVTG
-113 ILPFNLGEM
+113 ILPFNLGEI
-122 MMYLAMIMVVI
+122 MMYLVMIMAVI
-133 MIVALLALLIT
+133 MIVALLALLIV
-144 LSVRKLAALC
+144 LLVRRLAAVY
-154 NKKGNGLFYMKF
+154 NKKSIGLFYKKF
-166 KHGVAIYMK
+166 RHCVAVYMK
-175 VILATIV
+175 VILATLV

-189 LNWFIPFRGT
+189 LNWFIPFRGS
-199 GAQVVADMNMEATAK
+199 GAQVVADMNVEATSGESTK
-214 NNAGAN
+214 AN
-220 DDTSK
+220 ENMSGDHGVDTSD
-225 KATVEESAKTNE
+225 ER
-237 NESGDKGVGASTQSE
+237 E
-252 YTTEDLFAL
+252 YTTEDLFSL
-261 RTILVNN
+261 RAILINN

-294 VKAMQGL
+294 VKAMEGL
-301 SDIYPILG
+301 SDIYPILD

-350 CGPLVAH
+350 YGPLVAH

-373 ISFIA
+373 ISFLA

-391 YRYILSYVTDE
+391 YRYILGYVTDE
-402 CYNAANEMYDKD
+402 CYTAANEMYNKD
-414 PEGTLEFLNKQPEL
+414 PEGTLEYLNKQPKL
-428 SIRVE
+428 SALVE

>member
-1 MVVKNELMCPGRKTK
+1 
-16 RGTTAK
+16 
-22 TKQMCPGRKTK
+22 
-33 RGTVAKTKPPCPAG
+33 
-47 KSTKAKG
+47 
-54 RSYLIKSKLKSL
+54 
-66 SLYTKTILMIITI
+66 
-79 TLIINLVAFS
+79 
-89 QSFCD
+89 
-94 FYTKHIY
+94 
-101 RHIANV
+101 
-107 ISRVTD
+107 
-113 ILPFNLGEM
+113 
-122 MMYLAMIMVVI
+122 MMYLVMIMAVI
-133 MIVALLALLIT
+133 MIVALLALLIV
-144 LSVRKLAALC
+144 LLVRRLAAVY
-154 NKKGNGLFYMKF
+154 NRKSIGLFYKKF
-166 KHGVAIYMK
+166 RHCVAVYMK
-175 VILATIV
+175 VILATLV

-189 LNWFIPFRGT
+189 LNWFIPFRGS
-199 GAQVVADMNMEATAK
+199 GAQLVADMNAEATAE

-220 DDTSK
+220 DNISPEATAGESIKANENMSGDHGVDTSD
-225 KATVEESAKTNE
+225 ER
-237 NESGDKGVGASTQSE
+237 E
-252 YTTEDLFAL
+252 YTTEDLFSL
-261 RTILVNN
+261 RAVLVNN

-283 IKQDEDMYEEV
+283 IKQDENMYEEV

-301 SDIYPILG
+301 SDIYPILD

-350 CGPLVAH
+350 YGPLVAH

-373 ISFIA
+373 IAFLA
-378 GINSDSKLLAYSS
+378 GTNSDSGLLAYSS

-428 SIRVE
+428 SARVK
-433 LDDQHNT
+433 LDDQHNI

>member
-1 MVVKNELMCPGRKTK
+1 MFRRALTSKH
-16 RGTTAK
+16 
-22 TKQMCPGRKTK
+22 
-33 RGTVAKTKPPCPAG
+33 
-47 KSTKAKG
+47 TKAKG

-89 QSFCD
+89 RSFCD

-101 RHIANV
+101 HHIANV
-107 ISRVTD
+107 ISRVTG
-113 ILPFNLGEM
+113 ILPFNLGEI
-122 MMYLAMIMVVI
+122 MMYLVMIMAVI
-133 MIVALLALLIT
+133 MIVALLALLIV
-144 LSVRKLAALC
+144 LLVRRLAAVY
-154 NKKGNGLFYMKF
+154 NKKSIGLFYKKF
-166 KHGVAIYMK
+166 RHCVAVYMK
-175 VILATIV
+175 VILATLV

-199 GAQVVADMNMEATAK
+199 GAQVVADMNVEATAE

-220 DDTSK
+220 DNISPEATAGERTKANENVSGDNGVDTSD
-225 KATVEESAKTNE
+225 ER
-237 NESGDKGVGASTQSE
+237 E
-252 YTTEDLFAL
+252 YTTEDLFSL
-261 RTILVNN
+261 RAILVNN

-294 VKAMQGL
+294 VKAMEGL
-301 SDIYPILG
+301 SDIYPILD

-336 TMEVTINKYTTYMD
+336 TMEVTVNKYTTYMD
-350 CGPLVAH
+350 YGPLVAH

-373 ISFIA
+373 ISFLA
-378 GINSDSKLLAYSS
+378 GTNSDSRLLAYSS

-402 CYNAANEMYDKD
+402 CYTAANEMYNKD

-428 SIRVE
+428 SARVE

-470 WDTQADLLEEKNYD
+470 WDTQADLLEEKNYG

>member
-1 MVVKNELMCPGRKTK
+1 
-16 RGTTAK
+16 
-22 TKQMCPGRKTK
+22 
-33 RGTVAKTKPPCPAG
+33 
-47 KSTKAKG
+47 
-54 RSYLIKSKLKSL
+54 
-66 SLYTKTILMIITI
+66 MIITI

-89 QSFCD
+89 RSFCD

-101 RHIANV
+101 HHIANV
-107 ISRVTD
+107 ISRVTG
-113 ILPFNLGEM
+113 ILPFNLGEI
-122 MMYLAMIMVVI
+122 MMYLVMIMAVI
-133 MIVALLALLIT
+133 MIVALLALLIV
-144 LSVRKLAALC
+144 LLVRRLAAVY
-154 NKKGNGLFYMKF
+154 NKKSIGLFYKKF
-166 KHGVAIYMK
+166 RHCVAVYMK
-175 VILATIV
+175 VILATLV

-189 LNWFIPFRGT
+189 LNWFIPFRGS
-199 GAQVVADMNMEATAK
+199 GAQVVADMNVEATAE

-220 DDTSK
+220 DNISPEATAGESTKANENVSGDNGVDTSD
-225 KATVEESAKTNE
+225 ER
-237 NESGDKGVGASTQSE
+237 E
-252 YTTEDLFAL
+252 YTTEDLFSL
-261 RTILVNN
+261 RAILINN

-283 IKQDEDMYEEV
+283 IKQEEDMYEEV
-294 VKAMQGL
+294 VKAMEGL
-301 SDIYPILG
+301 SDIYPILD

-350 CGPLVAH
+350 YGPLVAH

-373 ISFIA
+373 ISFLA
-378 GINSDSKLLAYSS
+378 GTNSDSRLLAYSS

-402 CYNAANEMYDKD
+402 CYTAANEMYNKD

-428 SIRVE
+428 SARVK
-433 LDDQHNT
+433 LDDQHNI
-440 EEYQENYEANVNKAL
+440 EEYQKNYEANVNKAL
-455 EENVSQAAES
+455 EENVSRAAKS